1 MIARS
6 DQGQL
11 PIRREE
17 LRVGEL
23 LERVRDRHAPE
34 ATVAVADGLVVDADP
49 LRLEQALGNLLDNAR
64 RYGGPE
70 IELAAEARDG
80 AVRLHVRDDGPGFP
94 EDLAAFERFTRG
106 DSARGR
112 GGAGLGL
119 AIVAAIARA
128 HGGDA
133 GAATREG
140 GGADVWIEL
149 PGQSS

>member
-1 MIARS
+1 MR
-6 DQGQL
+6 G
-11 PIRREE
+11 
-17 LRVGEL
+17 
-23 LERVRDRHAPE
+23 
-34 ATVAVADGLVVDADP
+34 DP
-49 LRLEQALGNLLDNAR
+49 LRLEQALGNLLDNAHR
-64 RYGGPE
+64 HGGAA

-80 AVRLHVRDDGPGFP
+80 VVRLHVRDDGPGMP
-94 EDLAAFERFTRG
+94 DGLAAFERFTRG
-106 DSARGR
+106 DAARGR

-133 GAATREG
+133 GAANRPE